1 MTKGLCLSGGG
12 AHGAFQVG
20 VIKRLAELGH
30 RWDFVVGVS
39 VGAIN
44 ALQMAMCPKD
54 KQLEGARDLEQF
66 WYAIKGNETIYHDW
80 TIPIIEGLFGRGGMY
95 DTEPLKNL
103 LTHYYD
109 PKKMA
114 AGIPMRVGACN
125 LRTGQV
131 EFGHE
136 HSLDVVAWV
145 LASASYPGAFP
156 PVWIGGDAYTDGG
169 VRHTAPIEEAIRMGA
184 DDIDIVLCDPQTGE
198 DNPWDQGDAGNA
210 ALVGIRAAGI
220 MSNEVF
226 VTDQDVLK
234 QFKGKHRIYSPY
246 APWSLNSLTFDPRA
260 IRHMIDVGYGIP

>member
-1 MTKGLCLSGGG
+1 MKGLCLSGGG

-44 ALQMAMCPKD
+44 AMQMAMCPKD
-54 KQLEGARDLEQF
+54 KQLEGARELEQF
-66 WYAIKGNETIYHDW
+66 WYSIKGNETIYRNW
-80 TIPIIEGLFGRGGMY
+80 TIPILEGLFGRGGMY
-95 DTEPLKNL
+95 DTEPLYQFL
-103 LTHYYD
+103 RARFD

-136 HSLDVVAWV
+136 KSPNVVAWV
-145 LASASYPGAFP
+145 MASASYPGAFP
-156 PVWIGGDAYTDGG
+156 PVRIGSEVYTDGG

-184 DDIDIVLCDPQTGE
+184 DSLDIVLCDPQTGE
-198 DNPWDQGDAGNA
+198 DNPWDTGDAGNA
-210 ALVGIRAAGI
+210 ALVGIRSASI

-226 VTDQDVLK
+226 LTDMDVL
-234 QFKGKHRIYSPY
+234 QDFKGTHRIYSPY
-246 APWSLNSLTFDPRA
+246 APWALNSLTFDPKA